1 MTRLLTKK
9 DVVGIFPPLASPFGA
24 DEEIDVPAL
33 REELK
38 FNLSLDITGVCL
50 GGSTGE
56 GHALD
61 ANDLGILIR
70 TAVEEAR
77 GRVPVMAGVIS
88 ASVREAVRK
97 GKAARDAGA
106 QALMV
111 TPPIYQL
118 PSDQGIYDFYA
129 DIHRETGLPLVVY
142 NVLPHCPVTVPVYQR
157 LAADNLII
165 GTKES
170 IGGSLETLT
179 ELLESIGDR
188 ISVTWAH
195 DWLLFPGLAL
205 GATGSISGAAAI
217 LPRHCIAMW
226 DALQRGDLAS
236 ARKLHFIISDVT
248 REISKHN
255 WPAGTK
261 LAINLQGRKVGAC
274 RRPFTTVPD
283 EQAARIE
290 AALKRANGVN
300 LTKLANAA

>member
-1 MTRLLTKK
+1 MSRILTKE
-9 DVVGIFPPLASPFGA
+9 DVVGIFPPVASPFSA
-24 DEEIDVPAL
+24 DEEVDVAAL
-33 REELK
+33 RAEVQY
-38 FNLSLDITGVCL
+38 NLSLGVTGVCL

-61 ANDLGILIR
+61 ASDLGLLIK
-70 TAVEEAR
+70 TAVEEVR
-77 GRVPVMAGVIS
+77 GRVPVMAGVITTS
-88 ASVREAVRK
+88 TREAVRR

-118 PSDQGIYDFYA
+118 PSDQGMYDYYDGIY
-129 DIHRETGLPLVVY
+129 RETGLPIVIY
-142 NVLPHCPVTVPVYQR
+142 NVLPHCPVTPALFKR
-157 LAADNLII
+157 LADHPGII

-179 ELLESIGDR
+179 ELLETVGDK

-195 DWLLFPGLAL
+195 DWLLYPGLAL

-226 DALQRGDLAS
+226 DALQRGDLKTAQ
-236 ARKLHFIISDVT
+236 KLHFVVTDVT
-248 REISKHN
+248 REISKFN

-261 LAINLQGRKVGAC
+261 LAINLQGRKVGPC
-274 RRPFTTVPD
+274 RRPFTTVPE

-290 AALKRANGVN
+290 AALRRANSFDFDRSARAG
-300 LTKLANAA
+300 

>member
-1 MTRLLTKK
+1 MTRILTKK
-9 DVVGIFPPLASPFGA
+9 DIVGIFPPMASPFTA
-24 DEEIDVPAL
+24 DEEVDVAAL

-38 FNLSLDITGVCL
+38 FNLSLDVTGVCL

-61 ANDLGILIR
+61 ANDLGILIK
-70 TAVEEAR
+70 TAVEEVK
-77 GRVPVMAGVIS
+77 GRVPVMAGIIS
-88 ASVREAVRK
+88 TSVREAVRR

-118 PSDQGIYDFYA
+118 PSDQGIYDYY
-129 DIHRETGLPLVVY
+129 DGIYRETGLPIVVY
-142 NVLPHCPVTVPVYQR
+142 NVLPHCPVTPTLFKR
-157 LAADNLII
+157 LADNPGII

-179 ELLESIGDR
+179 ELLETVGDK

-195 DWLLFPGLAL
+195 DWRLYPGLAL

-217 LPRHCIAMW
+217 LPKHCLVMW
-226 DALQRGDLAS
+226 DALQRGDIRTAQ
-236 ARKLHFIISDVT
+236 KLHFIITDVT
-248 REISKHN
+248 REISKYN

-261 LAINLQGRKVGAC
+261 LAINLQGRKVGPC
-274 RRPFTTVPD
+274 RRPFTTVPP
-283 EQAARIE
+283 EQEERIK
-290 AALKRANGVN
+290 AALKRANSVN
-300 LTKLANAA
+300 LKTLASAA